1 MGTTTGRGSGLRRA
15 ALAVVFFAAVSPVRA
30 AEFAYGIGYSATHS
44 DNITRTPDAAAARSD
59 IIHSYLAGFAF
70 AENSTNFFARVLA
83 QAELRKYQDDTYG
96 DESLYN
102 MKSNL
107 VWTLSPQRFTWTV
120 DDTYE
125 QTLISAATPDT
136 PDNRANVNVFSTGP
150 DVYVRFSPV
159 QTLALG
165 ARAGNVY
172 TGKANADND
181 RFSGSARWLYQATS
195 SNTYSLNYELL
206 DVNYD
211 DAALNSDYSSHNMFL
226 RADYRP
232 SRSQYS
238 VDLGATKINTDRGED
253 LDGTLARFSWARQLT
268 TDSNFGMSA
277 SGEFR
282 DAGADILTASS
293 TATTTAAALTAGE
306 ITSDVYYVKRGSL
319 FYNRRGARYG
329 IDLFAYTQDLDY
341 ETTLKDRKEN
351 RGILNLIFFLS
362 GTTSVTL
369 STDQIRT
376 EYRDIVRRDS
386 DRNSGVR
393 LDYRMTRNVTLALEG
408 RREERSSTIPEA
420 EYVDNRAYLS
430 ILYRSGPLFTPVYR
444 R

>member
-1 MGTTTGRGSGLRRA
+1 MNKTTARGSGFKRA
-15 ALAVVFFAAVSPVRA
+15 ALTIVFYAAVFPVRA

-44 DNITRTPDAAAARSD
+44 DNITRTSDAAAARSD

-70 AENSTNFFARVLA
+70 AENSTNFFGRVLA
-83 QAELRKYQDDTYG
+83 QAEFRNYQDDSYG

-102 MKSNL
+102 LKSNL
-107 VWTLSPQRFTWTV
+107 VWTLSPQRFTWTL

-125 QTLISAATPDT
+125 QTRISAAAADT

-150 DVYVRFSPV
+150 DVYFRFSPV

-172 TGKANADND
+172 TGKANADSD
-181 RFSGSARWLYQATS
+181 RFSGSARWLYQATATS
-195 SNTYSLNYELL
+195 IYSLNYEIL

-211 DAALNSDYSSHNMFL
+211 DTTLNSNYTSHNMFL

-232 SRSQYS
+232 SRSQYTL
-238 VDLGATKINTDRGED
+238 DLGATRINTDRGQD
-253 LDGTLARFSWARQLT
+253 LDGSLTRFSWLRQLT
-268 TDSNFGMSA
+268 TDSNFGMSF

-282 DAGADILTASS
+282 DAGADILMASS
-293 TATTTAAALTAGE
+293 ATTPGAALTSGE

-319 FYNRRGARYG
+319 FYNRRSARFAL
-329 IDLFAYTQDLDY
+329 DLSLYTQDLDY
-341 ETTLKDRKEN
+341 ETTLQDRKEN
-351 RGILNLIFFLS
+351 GGVLNLMFFLS
-362 GTTSVTL
+362 GTTTVTL

-376 EYRDIVRRDS
+376 EFRDFVRRDT
-386 DRNSGVR
+386 DRDSGVR
-393 LDYRMTRNVTLALEG
+393 LDYRMTRSVTLALEG
-408 RREERSSTIPEA
+408 RREERSSTVPDA
-420 EYVDNRAYLS
+420 EYVDNRLYLS
-430 ILYRSGPLFTPVYR
+430 ILYRSSPLFTPVYR